1 MAYTLSKGRLKVECQ
16 VGTRTDGTG
25 ANRVEDAFSLGSAEW
40 PKVDVSFAQGT
51 GDNQADAAWGAKFSI
66 ATNSTTTLTL
76 RGGAANCVNGRG
88 ETIQFSVIKLLV
100 VTVYDLLANKEIR
113 LGGTWA
119 GFGARS
125 TDKERVR
132 TVSVKCDPLAGQA
145 VSADQ
150 TLTLENPSTGVNPT
164 AFTVAILGLKV

>member
-1 MAYTLSKGRLKVECQ
+1 MAYTLSKGRLKVECA

-25 ANRVEDAFSLGSAEW
+25 ANKVEDAISLGSPEW
-40 PKVDVSFAQGT
+40 PKIDLSFSHGT
-51 GDNQADAAWGAKFSI
+51 SDNQADTAWGAKFSL
-66 ATNSTTTLTL
+66 ATNSTQTLTL
-76 RGGAANCVNGRG
+76 RGGAANCTNGRG
-88 ETIQFSVIKLLV
+88 EVIQFSVIKLLV
-100 VTVYDLLANKEIR
+100 VTVYDLIASKQIR

-125 TDKERVR
+125 TDKEIVR
-132 TVSVKCDPLAGQA
+132 TICVKADPLAGQA

-150 TLTLENPSTGVNPT
+150 TLTLENPSGAVNPT